1 MANVLLLTAF
11 DVLVAGLLATVFSA
25 PLATVFSASL
35 AAGFLAG
42 AAAFFGAAV
51 FFTVVVA
58 FLAGVPAF
66 GAATLVDAFLAGAAA
81 AVLRPAVFVSA
92 LAFDAG
98 SGIAAATPPA
108 FGFQPS
114 RFNLPT
120 TAFLLM
126 PRRLPISAV
135 DNPLTVNAF
144 NFFNVALSQPLLI
157 LYQPLLYI
165 LWYNSS
171 IVPNRKAR
179 GKNMIWQIFFII
191 LLAVA
196 LWCAW
201 KISVADL
208 HRRIIPDAYLWPLFL
223 IGLLITNWW
232 PWIVG
237 PRMAATSAVFG
248 YALAAGIGFIFD
260 VIRRR
265 TNPDAETPIGLGDIK
280 LIATGGL
287 WLGIQG
293 LGLALIVACI
303 TGGAWAR
310 AKHQRYIPF
319 APFFVAGAILSLI
332 TMAFLL

>member
-1 MANVLLLTAF
+1 MANVLLLTVF

-25 PLATVFSASL
+25 PL

-51 FFTVVVA
+51 FFTVVA

-66 GAATLVDAFLAGAAA
+66 GAATLADAFLAGAAA

-208 HRRIIPDAYLWPLFL
+208 RRRIIPDAYLWPLFL

-232 PWIVG
+232 PWIIG

-248 YALAAGIGFIFD
+248 YALAAGVGFIFD

-265 TNPDAETPIGLGDIK
+265 TNPNAETPIGLGDIK

-319 APFFVAGAILSLI
+319 APFFVVGAILSLI

>member
-1 MANVLLLTAF
+1 
-11 DVLVAGLLATVFSA
+11 
-25 PLATVFSASL
+25 
-35 AAGFLAG
+35 
-42 AAAFFGAAV
+42 
-51 FFTVVVA
+51 
-58 FLAGVPAF
+58 
-66 GAATLVDAFLAGAAA
+66 
-81 AVLRPAVFVSA
+81 
-92 LAFDAG
+92 
-98 SGIAAATPPA
+98 
-108 FGFQPS
+108 
-114 RFNLPT
+114 
-120 TAFLLM
+120 
-126 PRRLPISAV
+126 
-135 DNPLTVNAF
+135 
-144 NFFNVALSQPLLI
+144 
-157 LYQPLLYI
+157 
-165 LWYNSS
+165 
-171 IVPNRKAR
+171 
-179 GKNMIWQIFFII
+179 MIWQIFFII

-208 HRRIIPDAYLWPLFL
+208 RRRIIPDAYLWPLFL

-232 PWIVG
+232 PWIIG

-260 VIRRR
+260 IIRRR
-265 TNPDAETPIGLGDIK
+265 TNPNAETPIGLGDIK

>member
-25 PLATVFSASL
+25 PL

-66 GAATLVDAFLAGAAA
+66 GAATLADAFLAGAAA
-81 AVLRPAVFVSA
+81 AVLRPDVFVSA

-108 FGFQPS
+108 FRFQPS

-208 HRRIIPDAYLWPLFL
+208 RRRIIPDAYLWPLFL

-232 PWIVG
+232 PWIIG

-265 TNPDAETPIGLGDIK
+265 TNPNAETPIGLGDIK

-319 APFFVAGAILSLI
+319 APFFVVGAILSLI

>member
-11 DVLVAGLLATVFSA
+11 DVLVAGLLATVFS
-25 PLATVFSASL
+25 VSL

-66 GAATLVDAFLAGAAA
+66 GAATLGDAFLAGAAA
-81 AVLRPAVFVSA
+81 AVLRPDVFVLA

-208 HRRIIPDAYLWPLFL
+208 RRRIIPDAYLWPLFL

-232 PWIVG
+232 PWIIG

-265 TNPDAETPIGLGDIK
+265 TNPNAETPIGLGDIK

>member
-25 PLATVFSASL
+25 SL

-42 AAAFFGAAV
+42 VAAFFGAAV

-66 GAATLVDAFLAGAAA
+66 GVATLTDAFLAGAAA

-208 HRRIIPDAYLWPLFL
+208 RRRIIPDAYLWPLFL

-232 PWIVG
+232 PWIIG

-248 YALAAGIGFIFD
+248 YALAAGVGFIFD

-265 TNPDAETPIGLGDIK
+265 TNPNAETPIGLGDIK

-319 APFFVAGAILSLI
+319 APFFVVGAILSLI

>member
-1 MANVLLLTAF
+1 MASVLLLTAL
-11 DVLVAGLLATVFSA
+11 DALGAGATLVAGFSA
-25 PLATVFSASL
+25 TL
-35 AAGFLAG
+35 AAGFFGAAVVFFAGAAVAFFAAAGVTFFAGALAFGAVALVAVFLAG
-42 AAAFFGAAV
+42 AAVV
-51 FFTVVVA
+51 FFA
-58 FLAGVPAF
+58 AAF
-66 GAATLVDAFLAGAAA
+66 GAAGL
-81 AVLRPAVFVSA
+81 AVLV
-92 LAFDAG
+92 AFGAG
-98 SGIAAATPPA
+98 SGVVVATPPA

-135 DNPLTVNAF
+135 DNPLPVNAF

-208 HRRIIPDAYLWPLFL
+208 RRRIIPDAYLWPLFL

-232 PWIVG
+232 PWIIG

-319 APFFVAGAILSLI
+319 APFFVVGAILSLI

>member
-25 PLATVFSASL
+25 SL
-35 AAGFLAG
+35 VAGFLAG

-51 FFTVVVA
+51 FFTVVVT

-66 GAATLVDAFLAGAAA
+66 GAATLADAFLAGAAA

-208 HRRIIPDAYLWPLFL
+208 RRRIIPDAYLWPLFL

-232 PWIVG
+232 PWIIS

-265 TNPDAETPIGLGDIK
+265 TNPNAETPIGLGDIK

-319 APFFVAGAILSLI
+319 APFFVVGAILSLI

>member
-11 DVLVAGLLATVFSA
+11 DVLVTGLLAA
-25 PLATVFSASL
+25 VFSASL
-35 AAGFLAG
+35 VAGFLAG

-51 FFTVVVA
+51 FFTGVVA

-66 GAATLVDAFLAGAAA
+66 GAATLADAFLAGAAA

-208 HRRIIPDAYLWPLFL
+208 RRRIIPDAYLWPLFL

-232 PWIVG
+232 PWIIS

-265 TNPDAETPIGLGDIK
+265 TNPNAETPIGLGDIK

-319 APFFVAGAILSLI
+319 APFFVVGAILSLI

>member
-1 MANVLLLTAF
+1 MANVLLLTVF

-25 PLATVFSASL
+25 PLA
-35 AAGFLAG
+35 AGFLAG
-42 AAAFFGAAV
+42 TAAFFGAAV

-66 GAATLVDAFLAGAAA
+66 GAATLDDDAFLAGAAA

-208 HRRIIPDAYLWPLFL
+208 RRRIIPDAYLWPLFL

-232 PWIVG
+232 PWIIG

-248 YALAAGIGFIFD
+248 YALAAGVGFIFD

-265 TNPDAETPIGLGDIK
+265 TNPNAETPIGLGDIK

-319 APFFVAGAILSLI
+319 APFFVVGAILSLI

>member
-25 PLATVFSASL
+25 SL

-42 AAAFFGAAV
+42 AAAFFGAVV
-51 FFTVVVA
+51 FFTGVVA

-66 GAATLVDAFLAGAAA
+66 GAATLADAFLAGAAA
-81 AVLRPAVFVSA
+81 AVLRPDVFVLA

-208 HRRIIPDAYLWPLFL
+208 RRRIIPDAYLWPLFL

-232 PWIVG
+232 PWIIS
-237 PRMAATSAVFG
+237 PCMAATSAVFG

-265 TNPDAETPIGLGDIK
+265 TNPNAETPIGLGDIK

-319 APFFVAGAILSLI
+319 APFFVVGAILSLI

>member
-11 DVLVAGLLATVFSA
+11 DVLVAGL
-25 PLATVFSASL
+25 LATVFSASL

-66 GAATLVDAFLAGAAA
+66 GAATLDDAFLAGAAA

-92 LAFDAG
+92 LAFGAG

-232 PWIVG
+232 PWIIG

-265 TNPDAETPIGLGDIK
+265 TNPNAETPIGLGDIK

-319 APFFVAGAILSLI
+319 APFFVVGAILSLI

>member
-11 DVLVAGLLATVFSA
+11 DVLVAGL
-25 PLATVFSASL
+25 LATVFSASL

-66 GAATLVDAFLAGAAA
+66 GVATLADAFLAGAAA

-208 HRRIIPDAYLWPLFL
+208 RRRIIPDAYLWPLFL

-232 PWIVG
+232 PWIIG

-287 WLGIQG
+287 WLGVQG

>member
-11 DVLVAGLLATVFSA
+11 DVLVAGLLATVFS
-25 PLATVFSASL
+25 VSL

-42 AAAFFGAAV
+42 AVAFFGAAV

-66 GAATLVDAFLAGAAA
+66 GAATLGDAFLAGTAA
-81 AVLRPAVFVSA
+81 AVLRPEVFVLA

-208 HRRIIPDAYLWPLFL
+208 RRRIIPDAYLWPLFL

-232 PWIVG
+232 PWIIG

-319 APFFVAGAILSLI
+319 APFFVVGAILSLI

>member
-11 DVLVAGLLATVFSA
+11 DVLVTGLLAA
-25 PLATVFSASL
+25 VFSASL
-35 AAGFLAG
+35 VAGFLAG

-58 FLAGVPAF
+58 FLAGAPAF
-66 GAATLVDAFLAGAAA
+66 GAATLADAFLAGAAA

-208 HRRIIPDAYLWPLFL
+208 RRRIIPDAYLWPLFL

-232 PWIVG
+232 PWIIS

-265 TNPDAETPIGLGDIK
+265 TNPNAETPIGLGDIK

-319 APFFVAGAILSLI
+319 APFFVVGAILSLI

>member
-25 PLATVFSASL
+25 PLA
-35 AAGFLAG
+35 AGFLAG
-42 AAAFFGAAV
+42 AAAFFGVAV

-66 GAATLVDAFLAGAAA
+66 GAATLGDAFLAGAAA
-81 AVLRPAVFVSA
+81 VLRPDVFVLA

-208 HRRIIPDAYLWPLFL
+208 RRRIIPDAYLWPLFL

-232 PWIVG
+232 PWIIG

-265 TNPDAETPIGLGDIK
+265 TNPNAETPIGLGDIK

-319 APFFVAGAILSLI
+319 APFFVVGAILSLI

>member
-25 PLATVFSASL
+25 SL

-42 AAAFFGAAV
+42 AAAFFGVAV

-66 GAATLVDAFLAGAAA
+66 GVATLADAFLAGAAA

-208 HRRIIPDAYLWPLFL
+208 RRRIIPDAYLWPLFL

-232 PWIVG
+232 PWIIS

-248 YALAAGIGFIFD
+248 YALAAGVGFIFD

-265 TNPDAETPIGLGDIK
+265 TNPNAETPIGLGDIK

-319 APFFVAGAILSLI
+319 APFFVVGAILSLI

>member
-11 DVLVAGLLATVFSA
+11 DVLVAGL
-25 PLATVFSASL
+25 LATVFSASL

-51 FFTVVVA
+51 FFTVGVA

-66 GAATLVDAFLAGAAA
+66 GAATLADAFLAGAAA
-81 AVLRPAVFVSA
+81 AVLRPAVFVSV

-196 LWCAW
+196 LWCAYQ
-201 KISVADL
+201 ISVADL
-208 HRRIIPDAYLWPLFL
+208 RRRIIPDAYLWPLFL

-232 PWIVG
+232 PWIIG

-287 WLGIQG
+287 WLGVQG

-319 APFFVAGAILSLI
+319 APFFIVGAILSLI

>member
-11 DVLVAGLLATVFSA
+11 DVLVAGLLT
-25 PLATVFSASL
+25 TVFSASL

-42 AAAFFGAAV
+42 ATAFFGAAV
-51 FFTVVVA
+51 FFTGVVA

-66 GAATLVDAFLAGAAA
+66 GVATLADAFLAGAAV

-208 HRRIIPDAYLWPLFL
+208 RRRIIPDAYLWPLFL

-232 PWIVG
+232 PWIIG

-248 YALAAGIGFIFD
+248 YALAAGVGFIFD

-265 TNPDAETPIGLGDIK
+265 TNPNAETPIGLGDIK

-310 AKHQRYIPF
+310 AKHQHYIPF
-319 APFFVAGAILSLI
+319 APFFVVGAILSLI

>member
-25 PLATVFSASL
+25 SL

-42 AAAFFGAAV
+42 AAAFFGVAV

-66 GAATLVDAFLAGAAA
+66 GAATLDDAFLAGAAA

-208 HRRIIPDAYLWPLFL
+208 RRRIIPDAYLWPLFL

-232 PWIVG
+232 SWIIG

-265 TNPDAETPIGLGDIK
+265 TNPNAETPIGLGDIK

-319 APFFVAGAILSLI
+319 APFFVVGAILSLI

>member
-1 MANVLLLTAF
+1 MANVLLLTVF

-25 PLATVFSASL
+25 PLA
-35 AAGFLAG
+35 AGFLAG
-42 AAAFFGAAV
+42 AAAFFGVAV

-66 GAATLVDAFLAGAAA
+66 GAATLDDAFLAGAAA

-208 HRRIIPDAYLWPLFL
+208 RRRIIPDAYLWPLFL

-232 PWIVG
+232 PWIIG

-248 YALAAGIGFIFD
+248 YALAAGVGFIFD

-265 TNPDAETPIGLGDIK
+265 TDPNAETPIGLGDIK
-280 LIATGGL
+280 LIAPGGL

-319 APFFVAGAILSLI
+319 APFFVVGAILSLI

>member
-1 MANVLLLTAF
+1 MASVLLLTAL
-11 DVLVAGLLATVFSA
+11 DALGAGATLVAGFSA
-25 PLATVFSASL
+25 TL
-35 AAGFLAG
+35 AAGFFG
-42 AAAFFGAAV
+42 AAA
-51 FFTVVVA
+51 
-58 FLAGVPAF
+58 
-66 GAATLVDAFLAGAAA
+66 AFLAGAAVAFFA
-81 AVLRPAVFVSA
+81 AAGVTFFAGA
-92 LAFDAG
+92 LAFGAVALVAVFLAGAAVVFFAVAFGAAALVVLVAFGAG
-98 SGIAAATPPA
+98 SGAAATPPA
-108 FGFQPS
+108 FGFHPS

-135 DNPLTVNAF
+135 DNPLPVNAF

-196 LWCAW
+196 LWCAYQ
-201 KISVADL
+201 ISVADL
-208 HRRIIPDAYLWPLFL
+208 RRRIIPDAYLWPLFL

-232 PWIVG
+232 PWIIG

-248 YALAAGIGFIFD
+248 YALAAGVGFIFD

-287 WLGIQG
+287 WLGVQG

-310 AKHQRYIPF
+310 ARHQRYIPF

>member
-25 PLATVFSASL
+25 PL

-66 GAATLVDAFLAGAAA
+66 GAATLADAFLSGAAD

-191 LLAVA
+191 LIAVA

-208 HRRIIPDAYLWPLFL
+208 RRRIIPDAYLWPLFL

-232 PWIVG
+232 PWIIG

-248 YALAAGIGFIFD
+248 YALAAGVGFIFD

-265 TNPDAETPIGLGDIK
+265 TNPNAETPIGLGDIK

-319 APFFVAGAILSLI
+319 APFFVVGAILSLI

>member
-25 PLATVFSASL
+25 SL

-42 AAAFFGAAV
+42 AAAFFGAVV
-51 FFTVVVA
+51 FFTGVVA

-66 GAATLVDAFLAGAAA
+66 GAATLADAFLAGAAA
-81 AVLRPAVFVSA
+81 AVLRPAVFVSALA

-201 KISVADL
+201 KISVSDL
-208 HRRIIPDAYLWPLFL
+208 RRRIIPDAYLWPLFL

-232 PWIVG
+232 PWIIG

-265 TNPDAETPIGLGDIK
+265 TNPNAETPIGLGDIK

-303 TGGAWAR
+303 TGGAWAH

-319 APFFVAGAILSLI
+319 APFFVVGAILSLI

>member
-11 DVLVAGLLATVFSA
+11 DVLVAGLLATVFS
-25 PLATVFSASL
+25 VSL

-42 AAAFFGAAV
+42 AVAFFGAAV

-66 GAATLVDAFLAGAAA
+66 GAVTLGDAFLAGTAA
-81 AVLRPAVFVSA
+81 AVLRPDVFVLA

-208 HRRIIPDAYLWPLFL
+208 RRRIIPDAYLWPLFL

-232 PWIVG
+232 PWIIG

-287 WLGIQG
+287 WLGVQG

-310 AKHQRYIPF
+310 ARHQRYIPF

>member
-25 PLATVFSASL
+25 SL
-35 AAGFLAG
+35 AAVFLAG

-51 FFTVVVA
+51 FFTVGVA

-208 HRRIIPDAYLWPLFL
+208 RRRIIPDAYLWPLFL

-232 PWIVG
+232 PWIIS

-248 YALAAGIGFIFD
+248 YALAAGVGFIFD

-265 TNPDAETPIGLGDIK
+265 TNPNAETPIGLGDIK

-310 AKHQRYIPF
+310 AKHLRYIPF
-319 APFFVAGAILSLI
+319 APFFVVGAILSLI

>member
-11 DVLVAGLLATVFSA
+11 DVLVAGLLATVFSV
-25 PLATVFSASL
+25 PL

-42 AAAFFGAAV
+42 VVAFFGAAV

-66 GAATLVDAFLAGAAA
+66 GAATLGDAFLAGTAA
-81 AVLRPAVFVSA
+81 AVLRPDVFVLA
-92 LAFDAG
+92 LVFDAG

-208 HRRIIPDAYLWPLFL
+208 RRRIIPDAYLWPLFL

-232 PWIVG
+232 PWIIG

-265 TNPDAETPIGLGDIK
+265 TNPNAETPIGLGDIK

-319 APFFVAGAILSLI
+319 APFFVVGAILSLI
-332 TMAFLL
+332 TIAFLL

>member
-25 PLATVFSASL
+25 PL

-58 FLAGVPAF
+58 FLAGVPAL
-66 GAATLVDAFLAGAAA
+66 GAAPLGDAFLAGAAA
-81 AVLRPAVFVSA
+81 AVLRPDVFVLA

-135 DNPLTVNAF
+135 DNPLPVNAF

-196 LWCAW
+196 LWCAYQ
-201 KISVADL
+201 ISVADL
-208 HRRIIPDAYLWPLFL
+208 RRRIIPDAYLWPLFL

-232 PWIVG
+232 PWIIG

-248 YALAAGIGFIFD
+248 YALAAGVGFIFD

-319 APFFVAGAILSLI
+319 APFFVVGAILSLI
-332 TMAFLL
+332 TIAFLL

>member
-25 PLATVFSASL
+25 SL

-42 AAAFFGAAV
+42 AVAFFGAAV

-66 GAATLVDAFLAGAAA
+66 GAATLADAFLAGAAA

-208 HRRIIPDAYLWPLFL
+208 RRRIIPDAYLWPLFL

-232 PWIVG
+232 PWIIG

-265 TNPDAETPIGLGDIK
+265 TNPNAETPIGLGDIK

-319 APFFVAGAILSLI
+319 APFFVVGAILSLI

>member
-25 PLATVFSASL
+25 PLA
-35 AAGFLAG
+35 AGFLAG

-51 FFTVVVA
+51 FFTVGVA

-66 GAATLVDAFLAGAAA
+66 GAATLADAFLAGAAA
-81 AVLRPAVFVSA
+81 AVLRPGVFVSA

-208 HRRIIPDAYLWPLFL
+208 RRRIIPDAYLWPLFL

-232 PWIVG
+232 PWIIG

-265 TNPDAETPIGLGDIK
+265 TNPNAETPIGLGDIK

-319 APFFVAGAILSLI
+319 APFFVVGAILSLI

>member
-1 MANVLLLTAF
+1 
-11 DVLVAGLLATVFSA
+11 
-25 PLATVFSASL
+25 
-35 AAGFLAG
+35 
-42 AAAFFGAAV
+42 
-51 FFTVVVA
+51 
-58 FLAGVPAF
+58 
-66 GAATLVDAFLAGAAA
+66 
-81 AVLRPAVFVSA
+81 
-92 LAFDAG
+92 
-98 SGIAAATPPA
+98 
-108 FGFQPS
+108 
-114 RFNLPT
+114 
-120 TAFLLM
+120 
-126 PRRLPISAV
+126 
-135 DNPLTVNAF
+135 
-144 NFFNVALSQPLLI
+144 
-157 LYQPLLYI
+157 
-165 LWYNSS
+165 
-171 IVPNRKAR
+171 
-179 GKNMIWQIFFII
+179 MIWQIFFII

-232 PWIVG
+232 PWIIG

-265 TNPDAETPIGLGDIK
+265 TNPNAETPIGLGDIK

-310 AKHQRYIPF
+310 AQHQRYIPF
-319 APFFVAGAILSLI
+319 APFFVVGAILSLI

>member
-25 PLATVFSASL
+25 SF

-66 GAATLVDAFLAGAAA
+66 GVATLADAFLAGAAA

-92 LAFDAG
+92 LAFGAG

-208 HRRIIPDAYLWPLFL
+208 RRRIIPDAYLWPLFL

-232 PWIVG
+232 PWIIG

-248 YALAAGIGFIFD
+248 YALAAGVGFIFD

-265 TNPDAETPIGLGDIK
+265 TNPNAETPIGLGDIK

-303 TGGAWAR
+303 TGGAWAH
-310 AKHQRYIPF
+310 AKHLRYIPF
-319 APFFVAGAILSLI
+319 APFFVVGAILSLI

>member
-25 PLATVFSASL
+25 PLA
-35 AAGFLAG
+35 AGFLAG
-42 AAAFFGAAV
+42 AVAFFGAAV

-66 GAATLVDAFLAGAAA
+66 GAATLGDAFLAGAAA
-81 AVLRPAVFVSA
+81 AVLRPDVFVLA

-135 DNPLTVNAF
+135 DKPLTVNAF

-208 HRRIIPDAYLWPLFL
+208 RRRIIPDAYLWPLFL

-232 PWIVG
+232 PWIIG

-265 TNPDAETPIGLGDIK
+265 TNPNAETPIGLGDIK

-319 APFFVAGAILSLI
+319 APFFVVGAILSLI
-332 TMAFLL
+332 AMAFLL